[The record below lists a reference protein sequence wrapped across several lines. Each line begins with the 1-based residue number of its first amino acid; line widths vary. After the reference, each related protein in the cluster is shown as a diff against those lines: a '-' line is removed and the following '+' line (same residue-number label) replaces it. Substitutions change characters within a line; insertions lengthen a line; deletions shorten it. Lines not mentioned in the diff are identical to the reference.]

1 MRITERLD
9 KHIRRT
15 GRKCV
20 ECGEYE
26 YTSKTIRHAGI
37 EGDML
42 DGRTEAELV
51 IASHKRDR
59 VNKLEMIFDTGG
71 VKKR

>member
-15 GRKCV
+15 GRKFV

-51 IASHKRDR
+51 IASQQA
-59 VNKLEMIFDTGG
+59 
-71 VKKR
+71 